1 MPAGV
6 CDFEP
11 SILCQSWVCFIA
23 QVIQI
28 LLISWPS
35 AEVCVCVC
43 LYLQASSLALEYQGD
58 AAVV

>member
-35 AEVCVCVC
+35 TEVCVCVFVPAG
-43 LYLQASSLALEYQGD
+43 LQLGLGIPG
-58 AAVV
+58 